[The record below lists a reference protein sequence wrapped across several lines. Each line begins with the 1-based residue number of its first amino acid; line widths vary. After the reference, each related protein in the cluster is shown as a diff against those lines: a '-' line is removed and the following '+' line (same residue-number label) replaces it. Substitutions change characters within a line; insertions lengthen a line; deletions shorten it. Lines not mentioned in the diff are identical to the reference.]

1 MPTPATVTLQIH
13 HAGAWRDAA
22 TVAFLEP
29 ERGIAGATR
38 VAYED
43 GYVFDHAPEALTDGP
58 PVVDRRALS
67 VRLPVDFTV
76 HRLEGPLEGWP
87 AFLLDLM
94 PQGHARLRLAQA
106 LGLPADAPAT
116 ELPLLLRAG
125 GSPIGNLRIREAW
138 EEERRRLAG
147 VDCPPLDDA
156 DLADQSDRFREVV
169 DRFAL
174 LASGSSGVQ
183 GEWPKALMTRRAS
196 DGRWYPDPFVEGDD
210 AAEHVIVKL
219 LRSTDAADRLILA
232 AEAPYLEVARAF
244 GLRVATPLRAYAD
257 GVLAIP
263 RFDRTTRDGRVL
275 RHGQESLVSAIGIPR
290 FGHLGHHE
298 EYLAAIRAFSG
309 RPAEDT
315 AEYVLRDLLNAAMGN
330 PDNHGRNTALHKPA
344 GGGIELAP
352 LFDFA
357 PMRLAPAGVGRS
369 TRWRCLDGRDH
380 DPDWGVVCEAAAFD
394 GLPAA
399 ALRHAL
405 RGKAGFLEDLPRI
418 AAGHGV
424 PPVVIERAC
433 AGHAAV
439 AAAVGRL

>member
-1 MPTPATVTLQIH
+1 MPAPLTVTLQIH

-43 GYVFDHAPEALTDGP
+43 GHVFDHAPEALADGP

-76 HRLEGPLEGWP
+76 HRLEGWP

-106 LGLPADAPAT
+106 LGLPPDGPAT

-147 VDCPPLDDA
+147 VDCPPLTDA

-196 DGRWYPDPFVEGDD
+196 DGRWYPAPFVEGDD

-219 LRSTDAADRLILA
+219 LRSTDEGDRLILA
-232 AEAPYLEVARAF
+232 AEAPYLEVARTF
-244 GLRVATPLRAYAD
+244 GLRVAAPLRVHGGAL
-257 GVLAIP
+257 VIP
-263 RFDRTTRDGRVL
+263 RFDRGTRDGRVL
-275 RHGQESLVSAIGIPR
+275 RHGQESLVSAIGVPR

-315 AEYVLRDLLNAAMGN
+315 VEYVLRDLLNAAMGN

-369 TRWRCLDGRDH
+369 TRWRCLNGRDH
-380 DPDWGVVCEAAAFD
+380 EPDWGIICEAAAFD

-399 ALRHAL
+399 TLRQTL
-405 RGKAGFLEDLPRI
+405 CEKAAFLAELPRI

-424 PPVVIERAC
+424 PPVVIGRAC
-433 AGHAAV
+433 AGHAAA